1 MREPGG
7 FEHLLART
15 QPFSSG
21 AKVLDEG
28 CARGERI
35 EASAQPGSGRT
46 GLGATGGR
54 EFEHAVGPG
63 EEAVHV
69 HKAGVGAHGGRH
81 STRENG
87 LLKFARD
94 ATTDGHKGLESRVM
108 LVGTLEYPRRSV

>member
-1 MREPGG
+1 VREPGG